1 MQVGELKLLVPT
13 NLTEINDEV
22 LAAITKA
29 ARDGDISVTLLHVVS
44 GERQGASCEE
54 AQRALLALERRFLSR
69 EMESRVAVRC
79 GELLAE
85 MLAEAQRIEADA
97 ILLSRSAA
105 AELVGRC
112 AVVR

>member
-1 MQVGELKLLVPT
+1 
-13 NLTEINDEV
+13 
-22 LAAITKA
+22 
-29 ARDGDISVTLLHVVS
+29 
-44 GERQGASCEE
+44 
-54 AQRALLALERRFLSR
+54 
-69 EMESRVAVRC
+69 MESRVAVRC